1 MPPNI
6 EIAENREDLFR
17 RAAKR
22 FAGAAKEAAR
32 RNGRFAVALSGG
44 GTPKGFYELL
54 GQEPLSREI
63 DWDQCRF
70 FWGDERAAPPDD
82 ARSNFRMAREA
93 FLSRVPIPEAN
104 VHRFEAELPDLEE
117 AARRYEGVLIRE
129 FGLEEDGL
137 PRFDQIWLGVGPDGH
152 TASLFPGSRALDETE
167 RLACANW
174 APSQDAWRLTLTY
187 PVLNRAAEV
196 VFLAAGAE
204 KADILRRII
213 KEGDRRLPAARVSPV
228 GGRLVWLID
237 RDAAKFLS

>member
-1 MPPNI
+1 MTPYI
-6 EIAENREDLFR
+6 EIAENPEDLFR

-22 FAGAAKEAAR
+22 FADAAKDAAR
-32 RNGRFAVALSGG
+32 QNGRFAVALSGG
-44 GTPKGFYELL
+44 STPKGFYELL
-54 GQEPLSREI
+54 GQEPLACDI
-63 DWDQCRF
+63 PWDKCRF
-70 FWGDERAAPPDD
+70 FWGDERAVPPDD

-93 FLSRVPIPEAN
+93 FLSHVPVPEAD

-117 AARRYEGVLIRE
+117 AARRYEGVLSRE
-129 FGLEEDGL
+129 FGLEDDGR
-137 PRFDQIWLGVGPDGH
+137 PRFDQIWLGVGQDGH

-174 APSQDAWRLTLTY
+174 APSQNAWRLTLTY

-204 KADILRRII
+204 KAGVLGRII
-213 KEGDRRLPAARVSPV
+213 KEGDRRLPAARVSPD

-237 RDAAKFLS
+237 RDAAKFLA